1 MARDGA
7 VASEFMM
14 MAAQW
19 RAMAAREIKLGP
31 AAESDLPDA
40 DILLH

>member
-7 VASEFMM
+7 VAAEFMM

-19 RAMAAREIKLGP
+19 RAMAAREIKLWP
-31 AAESDLPDA
+31 AAEADLPNA
-40 DILLH
+40 DILFH